1 MPELSTSPC
10 CRASLRPCVDA
21 ESRAR
26 FPSLALALPFF
37 FPRVLLLLAGATV
50 AAMAGHAISMAAV
63 VPVSPTSLH
72 PN

>member
-10 CRASLRPCVDA
+10 CRASLRPCADA
-21 ESRAR
+21 ESQAR

-37 FPRVLLLLAGATV
+37 FPRMLQLLAGTTV

-63 VPVSPTSLH
+63 VPASPTSLH